1 MSNQSTA
8 PENVKTVE
16 EKEAERVKYGT
27 VIPQPEPRT
36 DHPNPV
42 EAQTPSKIN
51 LYYVPG
57 AT

>member
-16 EKEAERVKYGT
+16 EKEAERIKYGT

-36 DHPNPV
+36 DNPNPV
-42 EAQTPSKIN
+42 EAQTP
-51 LYYVPG
+51 
-57 AT
+57 